1 MAICTSVSTK
11 PPDATCKSG
20 WTHSPEMGTQS
31 RERIHGSSVRASP
44 ERVHEARK
52 LAREALN
59 QRMLPKILNRETNC
73 GGSMNSFD
81 CADASFVT
89 EERSRR
95 RSFMLEAIAAMVV
108 VLGIGF
114 LMAHAL
120 DAFRY

>member
-1 MAICTSVSTK
+1 
-11 PPDATCKSG
+11 
-20 WTHSPEMGTQS
+20 
-31 RERIHGSSVRASP
+31 
-44 ERVHEARK
+44 
-52 LAREALN
+52 
-59 QRMLPKILNRETNC
+59 
-73 GGSMNSFD
+73 MNSFD

>member
-1 MAICTSVSTK
+1 
-11 PPDATCKSG
+11 
-20 WTHSPEMGTQS
+20 MGTQS
-31 RERIHGSSVRASP
+31 RERIHGSSVRASA

-73 GGSMNSFD
+73 GSSMNSFD